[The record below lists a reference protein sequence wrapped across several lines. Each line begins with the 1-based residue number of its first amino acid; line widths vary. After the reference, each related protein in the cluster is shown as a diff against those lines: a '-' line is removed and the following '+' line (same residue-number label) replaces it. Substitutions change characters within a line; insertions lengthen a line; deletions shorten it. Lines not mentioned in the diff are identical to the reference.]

1 MVLSLT
7 VLARLGEMSRAIE
20 PWEDQRRPSDRARHR
35 RAYFSHFEEPV
46 MRSIISPFAASAA
59 VALAILTSTGASAET
74 PAEPPICAALSAAEP
89 AKLIELCTALIDNP
103 ATPDGDRLDAT
114 ITRAAALH
122 NSGQTGKALAEIDAV
137 VARDPNRARAF
148 RARGEILRQSG
159 KMEAAFEAL
168 NQAIRLEPDNANG
181 YSNRGNAFN
190 NAKKYDRAIEDY
202 NEALR
207 LKPDFAQAFSD
218 RGAAWY
224 FKGDYQKAIADYDEA
239 LRLEPH
245 RARTYSNRS
254 AAYRKLGRS
263 ERAIEDVTTAIRID
277 PTQPEFF
284 DNRGLDLAGNG
295 DYARA
300 IADYD
305 EAIKIRPEAKFL
317 TNRGDAYQARKD
329 YDRAIADYDAALK
342 LDPKFQRAYNNR
354 GAAWVKKG
362 DRGRAL
368 QDYAEAVRL
377 NPSDATAAANHKDVA
392 QEIERLGSLSYQK
405 NLPSFN
411 CATAKRQVEKA
422 ICADPGLAQLDRN
435 INDVFL
441 RAIASA
447 ESDSHRAAL
456 ALTRQQRGF
465 IDKRNASFGKRGY
478 DLRQAM
484 EDRLEKLNM
493 IARQ

>member
-1 MVLSLT
+1 MPTGTPTAAMPST
-7 VLARLGEMSRAIE
+7 TPRNTIAPSR
-20 PWEDQRRPSDRARHR
+20 
-35 RAYFSHFEEPV
+35 
-46 MRSIISPFAASAA
+46 
-59 VALAILTSTGASAET
+59 
-74 PAEPPICAALSAAEP
+74 
-89 AKLIELCTALIDNP
+89 
-103 ATPDGDRLDAT
+103 T
-114 ITRAAALH
+114 ITRRCG
-122 NSGQTGKALAEIDAV
+122 SS
-137 VARDPNRARAF
+137 P
-148 RARGEILRQSG
+148 ILRRCFRI
-159 KMEAAFEAL
+159 AAPPGTS
-168 NQAIRLEPDNANG
+168 R
-181 YSNRGNAFN
+181 
-190 NAKKYDRAIEDY
+190 
-202 NEALR
+202 
-207 LKPDFAQAFSD
+207 
-218 RGAAWY
+218 
-224 FKGDYQKAIADYDEA
+224 AIADYDEA

-254 AAYRKLGRS
+254 AAYRKLGRA
-263 ERAIEDVTTAIRID
+263 ERAIEDVSAAIRID

-317 TNRGDAYQARKD
+317 TNRGDAYQAKKD

-362 DRGRAL
+362 DRSRAL

-377 NPSDATAAANHKDVA
+377 NPSDSTAAANHKDIA

-441 RAIASA
+441 RVIASA

-484 EDRLEKLNM
+484 EDRLEKLNT